1 VRWSHVQQSLDPL
14 PEDAIVLVDTIGQ
27 LQRFYG
33 ACDLAFVGG
42 SLVPHGGQ
50 NMLEPSALGLPV
62 VFGMHTF
69 NFRSDVELLM
79 QSRAAVQVRNPQ
91 ELEAALAELLNDPC
105 QRAELGARARQVIER
120 NLGATQRTLEQV
132 SELLRPGA

>member
-1 VRWSHVQQSLDPL
+1 
-14 PEDAIVLVDTIGQ
+14 
-27 LQRFYG
+27 
-33 ACDLAFVGG
+33 
-42 SLVPHGGQ
+42 
-50 NMLEPSALGLPV
+50 
-62 VFGMHTF
+62 
-69 NFRSDVELLM
+69 M